1 MQDTSLEIKHLLA
14 GSPLRRPAYAAA
26 AGVLFAALLGI
37 GAYNLLWALYGG
49 EQRMIEAFVISAL
62 IAMLASGPAILFA
75 WYLDRREHES
85 PLLLAGAAL
94 WGAVVGASMSL
105 VFNNTLYGYLVHL
118 AKQSGG
124 KILGISAETFT
135 SVLASP
141 VVEEAIKGVAILVL
155 FWLLRSEVKD
165 LRDGMLYG
173 AMVGLGFN
181 ATQYSIFLLDAYA
194 YSGIPPFLPLA
205 ALQFVF
211 LSVNGHFI
219 YSALFGAGFGLA
231 RQTRNPY
238 LKWIAPLGG
247 IALAFYANIMAN
259 TLGTKVLNDL
269 ARMLTGN
276 RLLLASTPPQIVW
289 LVTAAGTLAS
299 QFWAYVLLGI
309 GVYQTEQWEIETI
322 RKQLVS
328 EVNSAVTPLEF
339 ALIAADKPFRVRQ
352 VPGFS
357 PAVAH
362 AIMHAQNELAYR
374 KWQIEQ
380 EGGKVE
386 EDELVQAWRAR
397 VTELRASAE
406 Q

>member
-1 MQDTSLEIKHLLA
+1 
-14 GSPLRRPAYAAA
+14 
-26 AGVLFAALLGI
+26 
-37 GAYNLLWALYGG
+37 
-49 EQRMIEAFVISAL
+49 
-62 IAMLASGPAILFA
+62 LFA